1 MSRYLDNCS
10 TSFPKPPCV
19 AEAVYEYMTE
29 VGSNV
34 GRGRYQD
41 AYSVEEKVMRCRER
55 LADLFGAPD
64 ASGVAFT
71 KNVTEALNVLLKG
84 YLRPGDH
91 VIVSSMEHN
100 AVMRPLVQLEERGV
114 TFTRARCTDEGDLVL
129 ESLEDCLRPS
139 TRAVVMTHA
148 SNVCGTILP
157 IREVGAFCSAHG
169 LPLFLDSA
177 QSAGVLPIDMARD
190 NVAAV
195 CFTGHKGLMGP
206 QGTGGLVTDPE
217 LARSL
222 EPLVA
227 GGTGSRSDSEQMPD
241 FLPDHLEAGTLNL
254 PGIVGLESALA
265 WIDEVGVDATRYTLV
280 SKSSNQTIDFDI
292 EAVKQRNN
300 TNPVYYV
307 QYAHAR
313 VCSILRKAAG
323 VSEDEALELGM
334 EKVAQKAIGD
344 SADLSLL
351 TDPTEAA
358 LARKISEFP
367 DLVAGCARDRA
378 PFRLTHFAEELAGAF
393 HGFYANCQVLP
404 SEGRPVDPEVSR
416 ARLVACDA
424 VRINLEVALKLIG
437 VSAPDV
443 M

>member
-129 ESLEDCLRPS
+129 ESLEDCLRPN

-148 SNVCGTILP
+148 SNVCGTVLP
-157 IREVGAFCSAHG
+157 IREVGAFCRAHG

-265 WIDEVGVDATRYTLV
+265 WIDEVGVDA
-280 SKSSNQTIDFDI
+280 I
-292 EAVKQRNN
+292 
-300 TNPVYYV
+300 
-307 QYAHAR
+307 HAR
-313 VCSILRKAAG
+313 ESALTANLLDGLSELETAGILSVVGHHGTEGRLSA
-323 VSEDEALELGM
+323 VSVQTPGRDEAEVADELSREYGIM
-334 EKVAQKAIGD
+334 TRVGLHCAP
-344 SADLSLL
+344 SAHKTLGTFPEGTIRLSLGYFN
-351 TDPTEAA
+351 TADDVDAAVAA
-358 LARKISEFP
+358 L
-367 DLVAGCARDRA
+367 
-378 PFRLTHFAEELAGAF
+378 EEL
-393 HGFYANCQVLP
+393 L
-404 SEGRPVDPEVSR
+404 D
-416 ARLVACDA
+416 
-424 VRINLEVALKLIG
+424 
-437 VSAPDV
+437 
-443 M
+443 

>member
-241 FLPDHLEAGTLNL
+241 FLPDHLEAGTLNEAVGVL
-254 PGIVGLESALA
+254 RVVGHRGTEGRLSAVSVQTPGRDEAEVADGLSREYGIMTRVGLHCAPSAHKTLGTFPEGTIRLSLGYFNTA
-265 WIDEVGVDATRYTLV
+265 NDVDA
-280 SKSSNQTIDFDI
+280 
-292 EAVKQRNN
+292 AV
-300 TNPVYYV
+300 T
-307 QYAHAR
+307 
-313 VCSILRKAAG
+313 
-323 VSEDEALELGM
+323 ALE
-334 EKVAQKAIGD
+334 E
-344 SADLSLL
+344 LL
-351 TDPTEAA
+351 D
-358 LARKISEFP
+358 
-367 DLVAGCARDRA
+367 
-378 PFRLTHFAEELAGAF
+378 
-393 HGFYANCQVLP
+393 
-404 SEGRPVDPEVSR
+404 
-416 ARLVACDA
+416 
-424 VRINLEVALKLIG
+424 
-437 VSAPDV
+437 
-443 M
+443 

>member
-91 VIVSSMEHN
+91 VVVSSMEHN

-129 ESLEDCLRPS
+129 ESLEGCLRPS

-148 SNVCGTILP
+148 SNVCGTVLP
-157 IREVGAFCSAHG
+157 IREVGAFCRAHG
-169 LPLFLDSA
+169 PPLFLDSA

-265 WIDEVGVDATRYTLV
+265 WIDEVGVDA
-280 SKSSNQTIDFDI
+280 I
-292 EAVKQRNN
+292 
-300 TNPVYYV
+300 
-307 QYAHAR
+307 HAR
-313 VCSILRKAAG
+313 ESALTASLLDGLSELEAAGILRVVGHRGTEGRLSA
-323 VSEDEALELGM
+323 VSVQTPGRDEAEVADGLSREYGIMTRVGLHCAPSAHKTLGTFP
-334 EKVAQKAIGD
+334 EGTIR
-344 SADLSLL
+344 LSLGYFN
-351 TDPTEAA
+351 TANDVDAA
-358 LARKISEFP
+358 VTAL
-367 DLVAGCARDRA
+367 
-378 PFRLTHFAEELAGAF
+378 EEL
-393 HGFYANCQVLP
+393 L
-404 SEGRPVDPEVSR
+404 D
-416 ARLVACDA
+416 
-424 VRINLEVALKLIG
+424 
-437 VSAPDV
+437 
-443 M
+443 